1 MDVHP
6 NTVLRGEPR
15 FSPAEKR
22 FRIALT
28 RVGRHRLSAV
38 HVRAGRSWH
47 RRSGAHGVHGKGCGL
62 NRQYRYSCS
71 RDQENFLGLLHFLP
85 SLWNRPLGREENRE
99 RAQAVA
105 EWEGIARETKQGAL
119 FARGFSLE
127 TSSQKVAT
135 AEALSKRGEIG
146 ARITPLLLGQA
157 KGQVTGLTP
166 LRNIRMEFAVEA
178 LYFCCRHTSPH
189 K

>member
-6 NTVLRGEPR
+6 NIVLRGEPR
-15 FSPAEKR
+15 FSPAENR

-47 RRSGAHGVHGKGCGL
+47 RRSGAHRAHGKGCGL

-105 EWEGIARETKQGAL
+105 ESEGIARETKQSAL

-127 TSSQKVAT
+127 TSSRRAAT
-135 AEALSKRGEIG
+135 AEALSKCGEIG
-146 ARITPLLLGQA
+146 ARITLLFSA
-157 KGQVTGLTP
+157 KQKD
-166 LRNIRMEFAVEA
+166 R
-178 LYFCCRHTSPH
+178 
-189 K
+189 